1 MGPPVG
7 HHIVFAA
14 WVRGPGTRALLG
26 ALGTLPAALCRIQHA
41 GVRTVDPGADV
52 PYVAPANGAAAAQ
65 TAHRHDA
72 EEFAAP
78 SPVGVAPRRARHGRL
93 QPRDR

>member
-1 MGPPVG
+1 MGPPVR

-26 ALGTLPAALCRIQHA
+26 ALGTLPAALRRIQHA

-52 PYVAPANGAAAAQ
+52 PYVAPADGAAAAQ

-72 EEFAAP
+72 EEFAAAP
-78 SPVGVAPRRARHGRL
+78 LVRVAPRRTRHGRA
-93 QPRDR
+93 QPGDR